1 MKCTRVVDVNVLFK
15 DCESVVSAIQFDNVV
30 LDCRGTI
37 PIYSGEVAED
47 IAHYLA
53 DSEQVSID
61 HLRSTI
67 VSFLQMNY
75 ARLRLQVKHP

>member
-1 MKCTRVVDVNVLFK
+1 
-15 DCESVVSAIQFDNVV
+15 V
-30 LDCRGTI
+30 LDCRGTV

-61 HLRSTI
+61 YLRYLFNLFLIEHDRFELNFTI
-67 VSFLQMNY
+67 R
-75 ARLRLQVKHP
+75 RLLVKQSCKCDS